1 MGRSPMPNAVTPPI
15 TMPVR
20 STVVSS
26 SAKERR
32 LTASS
37 SLTFLLTSNRVV
49 PSTTHAAYFGGATF
63 LEATRMV
70 FAACSM
76 AKPECAQKAAVSA
89 MSGSQGSTSYVTSLL
104 SSARWTSGS
113 RVGSLIGPIALSVR
127 RVLARTILDE
137 VSWLAVQCCADGLER
152 GEADRADLAGLEV
165 AEVGHGDAHVLAELG
180 QAHLAPGQHD
190 VEVDDDGHGSDRE
203 LVVLAKLERG
213 GEQPLEQCD
222 QGEQEQGHDL
232 GGEPGKEHL
241 SLRLPHGDRDGD
253 QDADEPEHL
262 VGGSDPDEHL
272 EPPPQQP
279 DGSERERLALVD
291 DADEVE
297 HDLDRNDHRD
307 EADKHGNV
315 DGQPSSLVVGSRRPV
330 ESPPLGRL
338 TDAVAGNAAGPYR
351 PHL

>member
-89 MSGSQGSTSYVTSLL
+89 LPGSQGSTSYATSLL

-152 GEADRADLAGLEV
+152 GEADGAGLAGL
-165 AEVGHGDAHVLAELG
+165 
-180 QAHLAPGQHD
+180 
-190 VEVDDDGHGSDRE
+190 EVDDDGHGSDRE

-330 ESPPLGRL
+330 ESPSLGRL
-338 TDAVAGNAAGPYR
+338 TDAVVGIAAGPYR